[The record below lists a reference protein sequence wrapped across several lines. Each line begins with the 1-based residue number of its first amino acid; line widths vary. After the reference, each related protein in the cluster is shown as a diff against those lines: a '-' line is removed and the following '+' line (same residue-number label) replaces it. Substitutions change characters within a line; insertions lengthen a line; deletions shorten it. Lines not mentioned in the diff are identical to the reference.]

1 MFEALKLQPADKI
14 IALMAAYAADP
25 RDGKIDLGVGVY
37 RDDSG
42 TTPIMRAVRAA
53 ETVNL
58 EGETTKTYNRLIGDA
73 AYLAAVKP
81 LALGDTVAME
91 RVTASQAPGGTGALH
106 CLFDLCKMA
115 RPGARY
121 WISDPSWPN
130 HDAILRHM
138 GLPIEKYPY
147 YDEATGA
154 VDFDAMM
161 AALDNVREGD
171 IVVLH
176 GCCHNPTGANLD
188 LTQWAAL
195 TTHAALRGWVPLI
208 DLAYL
213 GLGDGLEED
222 AAGYRSM
229 VSRLPEAM
237 IGLSFS
243 KNFGLYRDRA
253 GAAIVVAETP
263 DDAAKAEG
271 ALATINRL
279 NYSFAPHHSAAI
291 VATVL
296 NDDGLTADWQAELQ
310 EMRERVTG
318 LRVAL
323 AEALKRETN
332 SDRFNFIAEHRGMF
346 SRLGLTPAE
355 VEALRAD
362 HGIYMVG
369 DSRMN
374 IAGFHPDDIDRFAKA
389 VAKTIRP

>member
-1 MFEALKLQPADKI
+1 MFHALKPQPADKI
-14 IALMAAYAADP
+14 IALIAAFAADD

-37 RDDSG
+37 RDDTG
-42 TTPIMRAVRAA
+42 NTPIMRAVSAA
-53 ETVNL
+53 EMANL
-58 EGETTKTYNRLIGDA
+58 QGETTKTYNRLIGDA

-81 LALGDTVAME
+81 LAVGDAVTMD

-106 CLFDLCKMA
+106 SLFELCKIA
-115 RPGARY
+115 RPDARY

-130 HDAILRHM
+130 HEAILRHM
-138 GLPIEKYPY
+138 GLPIQKYPY
-147 YDEATGA
+147 YDEATGT
-154 VDFDAMM
+154 VDFNALIT
-161 AALDNVREGD
+161 ALDDVQEGD

-188 LTQWAAL
+188 LTQWAIL
-195 TTHAALRGWVPLI
+195 TAHAALRGWVPLI

-213 GLGDGLEED
+213 GLGDGIEED
-222 AAGYRSM
+222 AAGFRSM
-229 VSRLPEAM
+229 VERLPESM

-263 DDAAKAEG
+263 EDAAKAEG

-296 NDDGLTADWQAELQ
+296 NDADLTADWQAELKD
-310 EMRERVTG
+310 MRERVTG
-318 LRVAL
+318 LRIAL
-323 AEALKRETN
+323 ADALKRETN
-332 SDRFNFIAEHRGMF
+332 SDRFNFVAEHRGMF

-355 VEALRAD
+355 VETLRAD

-374 IAGFHPDDIDRFAKA
+374 IAGFNTNDIDRFAKA
-389 VAKTIRP
+389 VALTIRA